1 MNALIV
7 KNKPINGILWT
18 KILPYSEQLEEELQ
32 RTVGRGQTITHDP
45 DFDLEKYKASSD
57 FL

>member
-18 KILPYSEQLEEELQ
+18 RVFPYSKELEDQLQ
-32 RTVGRGQTITHDP
+32 RTLVSGQKIVRNP
-45 DFDLEKYKASSD
+45 DFDLEKYKVSAN
-57 FL
+57 FI

>member
-18 KILPYSEQLEEELQ
+18 KVLPYSEQLEEELQ
-32 RTVGRGQTITHDP
+32 RTRVSGQTIVHNL
-45 DFDLEKYKASSD
+45 DFDLEKYKASPD
-57 FL
+57 FV

>member
-18 KILPYSEQLEEELQ
+18 KVLPYSKELEDLLQ
-32 RTVGRGQTITHDP
+32 RTKKSGQTFVHNP
-45 DFDLEKYKASSD
+45 NFDLDEYKASPN
-57 FL
+57 FV

>member
-18 KILPYSEQLEEELQ
+18 RVFPYSKELEDQLQ
-32 RTVGRGQTITHDP
+32 RTLVSGQKIVHNP
-45 DFDLEKYKASSD
+45 DFDLEKYKTTPY
-57 FL
+57 FV

>member
-18 KILPYSEQLEEELQ
+18 KVFPYSEQLEEELQ
-32 RTVGRGQTITHDP
+32 RTRVNGQKIVHNP
-45 DFDLEKYKASSD
+45 DFDLEKYKTTPY
-57 FL
+57 FV

>member
-18 KILPYSEQLEEELQ
+18 KVLPYSKQLEEELQ
-32 RTVGRGQTITHDP
+32 RTRVLGQTIVHNP
-45 DFDLEKYKASSD
+45 DFDLEKYKLTTN
-57 FL
+57 FI

>member
-18 KILPYSEQLEEELQ
+18 KVFPYSKELKNQLQ
-32 RTVGRGQTITHDP
+32 RTLMSGQTIVHNP
-45 DFDLEKYKASSD
+45 DFDLEKYKVSAN
-57 FL
+57 FV

>member
-7 KNKPINGILWT
+7 KDKPINGILWT
-18 KILPYSEQLEEELQ
+18 RVLPYSQELEELLQ
-32 RTVGRGQTITHDP
+32 RTRESEQTIVHNP

>member
-18 KILPYSEQLEEELQ
+18 RVFPYSKELEDQLQ
-32 RTVGRGQTITHDP
+32 RTKVCGQTIIHMP
-45 DFDLEKYKASSD
+45 DFDLEKYKTTPY
-57 FL
+57 FV